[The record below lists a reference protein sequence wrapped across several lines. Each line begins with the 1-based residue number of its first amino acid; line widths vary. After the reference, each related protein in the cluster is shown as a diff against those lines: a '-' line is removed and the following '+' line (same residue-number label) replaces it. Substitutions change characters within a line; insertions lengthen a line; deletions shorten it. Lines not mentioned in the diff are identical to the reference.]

1 MSATKAYLMSDAARV
16 AHARASRSAW
26 QQWINLRAACAL
38 AVGVDAQVLAELQ
51 RAASREMQAIEEFA
65 REP

>member
-1 MSATKAYLMSDAARV
+1 MSATKAYIMGDAARV

-38 AVGVDAQVLAELQ
+38 ARGVDTSVLAEMQ
-51 RAASREMQAIEEFA
+51 RAVSREMQAIEELA
-65 REP
+65 GEP